1 VTQPAPGGGDPVL
14 AVRDLRV
21 SFPGRDHR
29 VEALRGVD
37 LQLRRGEV
45 LALVGES
52 GSGKSV
58 TALAAM
64 GLLPA
69 EAQVR
74 GAVLVGHRD
83 VTRLDRAQ
91 LRHLRGREIGM
102 VFQEPTT
109 ALNPVLTVGDQIGEA
124 LTNHEKLT
132 PEQVR
137 ARTVD
142 LLDAVGVPEAAQ
154 RMGAYPHQL
163 SGGLCQ
169 RVVIAMAVACNPAV
183 IIADEPTTALDV
195 TVQAQIMR
203 LLRELRDSRGT
214 AILLIT
220 HNMGVVA
227 DLADRVA
234 VMRDGAVVEV
244 GTAEQVLT
252 APRHE
257 YTAALLAA
265 VPRLG
270 SGSRATPVGASPDD
284 GPSSGEQRPPTVL
297 DLQDVRVE
305 YRAVGRP
312 AVRAVD
318 GVTLGVRRG
327 EVVGLVGESGSGKST
342 IGRCAL
348 GLVPATAGRVLLLGA
363 DQRRLRGARGR
374 KVRRGVGVVLQNPAS
389 ALDPRMTVGDSIA
402 EPMVIHRTGS
412 RPERQRRVRQ
422 LLDDVR
428 LPADTA
434 ERFPH
439 EMSGGQ
445 RQRVGLAR
453 ALALQPDLVIADE
466 PTSALDVSVQ
476 ETVLRLLTELQAA
489 HGFGCLFISHDLAVV
504 ESLAHRVVVLLD
516 GRIVEEGT
524 TQDVLHRPQESYT
537 KLLISSV
544 PVPDPMEQATRRAAA
559 DAVLRESARALAG

>member
-1 VTQPAPGGGDPVL
+1 MTEAAADSAADSAPVL
-14 AVRDLRV
+14 TVRDLRI
-21 SFPGRDHR
+21 SFPGGESR
-29 VEALRGVD
+29 VDAVRGVD
-37 LQLRRGEV
+37 LELRRGEV

-64 GLLPA
+64 GLLPPD
-69 EAQVR
+69 AQVAGR
-74 GAVLVGHRD
+74 LLVGDRD
-83 VTRLDRAQ
+83 VTRLGPAE
-91 LRHLRGREIGM
+91 LRDMRGREIGM

-124 LTNHEKLT
+124 LTNHENLT
-132 PEQVR
+132 AAQVR
-137 ARTVD
+137 ERTLE
-142 LLDAVGVPEAAQ
+142 LLEAVGIPEAAE
-154 RMGAYPHQL
+154 RMRAYPHQL

-234 VMRDGAVVEV
+234 VMRDGVVVEV

-252 APRHE
+252 DPQHE
-257 YTAALLAA
+257 YTTALLAA

-270 SGSRATPVGASPDD
+270 SGSRAAATDEPAAD
-284 GPSSGEQRPPTVL
+284 RPPTVL
-297 DLQDVRVE
+297 DLQEVRVE
-305 YRAVGRP
+305 YRTLGRP
-312 AVRAVD
+312 AVRAVGD
-318 GVTLGVRRG
+318 VTLAVRRG

-348 GLVPATAGRVLLLGA
+348 GLVPATAGHVTLLGV
-363 DQRRLRGARGR
+363 DQRRLRGSRGR
-374 KVRRGVGVVLQNPAS
+374 RVRRGVGVVLQNPAS
-389 ALDPRMTVGDSIA
+389 ALDPRMTVGDSVA
-402 EPMVIHRTGS
+402 EPMVIHRVGS
-412 RPERQRRVRQ
+412 RAERQQRVRR

-428 LPADTA
+428 LPAAAAD
-434 ERFPH
+434 RYPH

-453 ALALQPDLVIADE
+453 ALSLEPDLVIADE

-476 ETVLRLLTELQAA
+476 ETVLRLLTELQAV

-504 ESLAHRVVVLLD
+504 ESVAHRVVVLLG
-516 GRIVEEGT
+516 GRIVEEGA
-524 TQDVLHRPQESYT
+524 TQDVLHRPREDYT
-537 KLLISSV
+537 RLLISSV
-544 PVPDPMEQATRRAAA
+544 PVPDPVQQAARRAAA

>member
-1 VTQPAPGGGDPVL
+1 MTGPGDSSGPVL
-14 AVRDLRV
+14 TVRDLRV
-21 SFPGRDHR
+21 SFPAGESHVDA
-29 VEALRGVD
+29 VRGVD
-37 LQLRRGEV
+37 LELHRGEV

-64 GLLPA
+64 GLLPPNA
-69 EAQVR
+69 EVR
-74 GAVLVGHRD
+74 GELLVGGRD
-83 VTRLDRAQ
+83 VTRLGRAE
-91 LRHLRGREIGM
+91 LRDLRGREIGM

-124 LTNHEKLT
+124 LTNHENLSAA
-132 PEQVR
+132 QVR
-137 ARTVD
+137 ERTLE
-142 LLDAVGVPEAAQ
+142 LLEAVGIPEPAE

-252 APRHE
+252 APQHE
-257 YTAALLAA
+257 YTTALLAA

-270 SGSRATPVGASPDD
+270 SGSLAAAAAEPPAD
-284 GPSSGEQRPPTVL
+284 QRPPTVL
-297 DLQDVRVE
+297 GLQDVRVE
-305 YRAVGRP
+305 YRTLGRP

-318 GVTLGVRRG
+318 GVTLEVRRG

-348 GLVPATAGRVLLLGA
+348 GLVAATAGHVTLLGV
-363 DQRRLRGARGR
+363 DQRRLRGPRGR
-374 KVRRGVGVVLQNPAS
+374 RVRRGVGVVLQNPAS

-402 EPMVIHRTGS
+402 EPMVIHRVGS
-412 RPERQRRVRQ
+412 RPERQQRVRQ

-428 LPADTA
+428 LPAA
-434 ERFPH
+434 AANRYPH

-453 ALALQPDLVIADE
+453 ALSLEPDLVIADE

-476 ETVLRLLTELQAA
+476 ETVLLLLTELQAV

-504 ESLAHRVVVLLD
+504 ESVAHRVVVLLG
-516 GRIVEEGT
+516 GRIVEEGV
-524 TQDVLHRPQESYT
+524 TQDVLHRPREDYT
-537 KLLISSV
+537 KILISSV
-544 PVPDPMEQATRRAAA
+544 PVPDPIQQAARRAAA
-559 DAVLRESARALAG
+559 DAVLRESPRALAG

>member
-1 VTQPAPGGGDPVL
+1 VTEPAASSGDPVL

-21 SFPGRDHR
+21 SFPGRDQR
-29 VEALRGVD
+29 IEAVRGVD
-37 LQLRRGEV
+37 LELRRGEV

-74 GAVLVGHRD
+74 GAVLVGQRD
-83 VTRLDRAQ
+83 VTRLDRAE
-91 LRHLRGREIGM
+91 LRQLRGREIGM

-137 ARTVD
+137 ARTVE
-142 LLDAVGVPEAAQ
+142 LLDAVGVPEPAQ
-154 RMGAYPHQL
+154 RMRAYPHQL

-234 VMRDGAVVEV
+234 VMRDGGVVEV

-257 YTAALLAA
+257 YTAALLDA

-270 SGSRATPVGASPDD
+270 SGSRAGTTAGAAAD
-284 GPSSGEQRPPTVL
+284 GAPAEEPPTVL

-305 YRAVGRP
+305 YRSVGRP

-318 GVTLGVRRG
+318 GVTLAVRRG

-348 GLVPATAGRVLLLGA
+348 GLVPATSGRVLLLGA

-374 KVRRGVGVVLQNPAS
+374 RVRRGVGVVLQNPAS
-389 ALDPRMTVGDSIA
+389 ALDPRMTIGDSIA
-402 EPMVIHRTGS
+402 EPMVIHRASS
-412 RPERQRRVRQ
+412 RSERQRRVRQ

-428 LPADTA
+428 LPADAA

-476 ETVLRLLTELQAA
+476 ETVLRLLTELQAT

-504 ESLAHRVVVLLD
+504 ESLAHRVVVLLG

-544 PVPDPMEQATRRAAA
+544 PVPNPVEQATRRAAA